1 MIVSRRAQGV
11 QPSPTLAVDRE
22 AKALAA
28 EGVDI
33 VNFGIGEPDFDTPA
47 AIKAAAVA
55 AVEAGATKYTAA
67 DGTPALKAA
76 IRRYFRRFN
85 GIDYGPDQVMASV
98 GAKQAIYNALL
109 ALVNPGDEVLL
120 PAPYWVSYPEQI
132 RLADGEP
139 VIVPTGP
146 DERYHVTAEA
156 LAKAWTPRTRGLI
169 LNSPANPTGAVL
181 SAEELQDIAAFAV
194 DRDLWVLSDEIYHR
208 LVFEGDA
215 PSIAALPGMQD
226 RTIVINGVSKA
237 YAMTGWRIGFAAGPA
252 AVISAM
258 ARIQGQSTSN
268 PATMAQAAAVAALDG
283 DQDAT
288 AEMVHAYRRRRSL
301 MLDGLAAIAGLRPV
315 PPAGAFY
322 VFCDVSG
329 LAGRRMDGL
338 ALDDGDDLATVL
350 LRRAGVA
357 VVPGSGFGA
366 PRAIRLSFAQSEERI
381 HTGLDRMRQ
390 VLAEA

>member
-1 MIVSRRAQGV
+1 VKTSRRAQGV

-33 VNFGIGEPDFDTPA
+33 VNFGIGEPDFDTPP
-47 AIKAAAVA
+47 AIKAAAIA

-76 IRRYFRRFN
+76 IQRYFRRFS
-85 GIDYGPDQVMASV
+85 GLEYGLDQVMASV
-98 GAKQAIYNALL
+98 GAKQAILNALL
-109 ALVNPGDEVLL
+109 ALVDPGDEVLL

-132 RLADGEP
+132 RLADGVP
-139 VIVPTGP
+139 VIVPTMP
-146 DERYHVTAEA
+146 DGGYHVTAEA
-156 LAKAWTPRTRGLI
+156 LAAASTPRTRGLI

-181 SAEELQDIAAFAV
+181 SAEELKAIAAFAAE
-194 DRDLWVLSDEIYHR
+194 RNIWVLSDEIYHR
-208 LVFEGDA
+208 LVFDGDA
-215 PSIAALPGMQD
+215 PSIAALPGMQE
-226 RTIVINGVSKA
+226 RTVVINGVSKA

-252 AVISAM
+252 PVIAAM

-283 DQDAT
+283 DQEAT
-288 AEMVHAYRRRRSL
+288 VEMVQAYRLRRNL
-301 MLDGLAAIAGLRPV
+301 MLDGLAAIPGLRPV

-322 VFCDVSG
+322 VFCDLTG
-329 LAGRRMDGL
+329 LAGRRLDGL

-366 PRAIRLSFAQSEERI
+366 PRAVRLSFAQSEERI
-381 HTGLDRMRQ
+381 QTGLERMRR